1 MKWVFKV
8 KLSLDILPQV
18 FHYSTIEIFPFLNWM
33 NSCNVIHK
41 CWTERI
47 RIYHDKIVI
56 RISKNTSINWICNM
70 FKYHS
75 HIIFFS
81 FEIEQ
86 WNAFVYNNKSDY
98 NSFMYIYLRIL
109 SFLGGR
115 RRTVRREREIE
126 RAKYGIVKHEGSM
139 VRNSF

>member
-1 MKWVFKV
+1 MKWAFKV
-8 KLSLDILPQV
+8 KLSVDILPRV
-18 FHYSTIEIFPFLNWM
+18 FHYNTIEIFPFLNWM

-81 FEIEQ
+81 FEIEK

-98 NSFMYIYLRIL
+98 GTTALCTFTSKQNHEF
-109 SFLGGR
+109 F
-115 RRTVRREREIE
+115 RRERERE
-126 RAKYGIVKHEGSM
+126 HSYCWTCQG
-139 VRNSF
+139 